1 MNLKMPQAIL
11 TGLSLIALALLFQPT
26 ITQGFTSSAH
36 AQPLVSDHEISKAG
50 HKAIKAVLSELTF
63 KMEHIPACNK

>member
-36 AQPLVSDHEISKAG
+36 AQPLVSDHEILKAD
-50 HKAIKAVLSELTF
+50 HKAIKAVLSDLTF
-63 KMEHIPACNK
+63 KIEHIPACNK